1 MKSERGL
8 RMRNSA
14 VALPLVAIMLC
25 SCSHRG
31 DLKTPR
37 EVELQ
42 AQCETLGQPREG
54 MTYDQ
59 VLATCWGKPASIHRT
74 TTTRGHVQEQD
85 VYPEHGYIY
94 LDDGIVTSIQTL

>member
-1 MKSERGL
+1 
-8 RMRNSA
+8 MRNSA

-94 LDDGIVTSIQTL
+94 LDDGIVTSIQPL